1 MRIFISFSE
10 SLVVARITNGTDH
23 YQNTSVS
30 LAGFFISPPKL
41 GTQLYY
47 PTTIKSLLSANEF
60 KTESNLSS
68 YMSKAA
74 RLIPV

>member
-10 SLVVARITNGTDH
+10 SLVMARITNGTDH

-30 LAGFFISPPKL
+30 LAGGFSPKL

-47 PTTIKSLLSANEF
+47 TTTIKSLLSANEF
-60 KTESNLSS
+60 KMESNLSS

-74 RLIPV
+74 WLTPF

>member
-10 SLVVARITNGTDH
+10 SLVVVRITNGTHH

-30 LAGFFISPPKL
+30 LAVFFSKL

-47 PTTIKSLLSANEF
+47 TTTIKRLLSANEF
-60 KTESNLSS
+60 KTESNLS
-68 YMSKAA
+68 YMSKTAW
-74 RLIPV
+74 LIPI